1 MLLKSHLKMTIITN
15 MMIITSIMPLVVGED
30 FSGDNN
36 GEDRGKITQI
46 INLPRNI
53 KLLNRNIRPPKGS
66 HLQLEGAGASPE
78 GGIIISQTEGGGE
91 EGVASPSLER
101 KLLKKGRTLRTN
113 LWVFSIITA
122 FYATKQDVDPS
133 TLIVDI
139 LGGHKYIRQIAAT
152 A

>member
-1 MLLKSHLKMTIITN
+1 
-15 MMIITSIMPLVVGED
+15 MPLVVGED
-30 FSGDNN
+30 FSEDNN
-36 GEDRGKITQI
+36 GDGRGKITQI
-46 INLPRNI
+46 ISLPRNI
-53 KLLNRNIRPPKGS
+53 HLLHRNIHLPKGS

-78 GGIIISQTEGGGE
+78 GGIIISQIEGGGG
-91 EGVASPSLER
+91 EGVVSPSQER

-113 LWVFSIITA
+113 LLVFSIITA

>member
-1 MLLKSHLKMTIITN
+1 
-15 MMIITSIMPLVVGED
+15 MPLVVGEG
-30 FSGDNN
+30 FSEDNN
-36 GEDRGKITQI
+36 GDGRGKITQI
-46 INLPRNI
+46 ISLPRNI
-53 KLLNRNIRPPKGS
+53 KLLNRNIHLPKGS
-66 HLQLEGAGASPE
+66 HLQLEAAGASPE
-78 GGIIISQTEGGGE
+78 GGIIISQTEGGGV
-91 EGVASPSLER
+91 EGVVSPSQER

-139 LGGHKYIRQIAAT
+139 LGGPKYIRQIVAT

>member
-36 GEDRGKITQI
+36 GEGRGKITQI

-53 KLLNRNIRPPKGS
+53 KLLNRNIHLPNGS

-78 GGIIISQTEGGGE
+78 GGIIISQIEGGGG
-91 EGVASPSLER
+91 EGVVSPSQER
-101 KLLKKGRTLRTN
+101 KLLKKGRT
-113 LWVFSIITA
+113 
-122 FYATKQDVDPS
+122 
-133 TLIVDI
+133 
-139 LGGHKYIRQIAAT
+139 
-152 A
+152 

>member
-1 MLLKSHLKMTIITN
+1 
-15 MMIITSIMPLVVGED
+15 MIITSIMPLVVGED

-36 GEDRGKITQI
+36 GEGRGKITQI

-53 KLLNRNIRPPKGS
+53 KLLNRNIHPPKGS

-78 GGIIISQTEGGGE
+78 GGIIISQTEGEGG
-91 EGVASPSLER
+91 EGVASPSQER

-113 LWVFSIITA
+113 LLVFSTITA
-122 FYATKQDVDPS
+122 SYVTRQDVDHS

-139 LGGHKYIRQIAAT
+139 LGGPKYIRQIVAT

>member
-1 MLLKSHLKMTIITN
+1 
-15 MMIITSIMPLVVGED
+15 MIITSIMPLVVGED

-36 GEDRGKITQI
+36 GEGRGKITQI

-53 KLLNRNIRPPKGS
+53 KLL

-78 GGIIISQTEGGGE
+78 GGIIISQIEGGGG
-91 EGVASPSLER
+91 EGVVSPSQER

-113 LWVFSIITA
+113 LLAFSTITA
-122 FYATKQDVDPS
+122 SYVTRQDVDHS

-139 LGGHKYIRQIAAT
+139 LGGPKYTRQIVAT

>member
-1 MLLKSHLKMTIITN
+1 
-15 MMIITSIMPLVVGED
+15 MPLVVGEG
-30 FSGDNN
+30 FSEDNN
-36 GEDRGKITQI
+36 GDGRGKITQI
-46 INLPRNI
+46 ISLPKNI
-53 KLLNRNIRPPKGS
+53 HLPNGS

>member
-1 MLLKSHLKMTIITN
+1 
-15 MMIITSIMPLVVGED
+15 MPLVVGEG
-30 FSGDNN
+30 FSEDNN
-36 GEDRGKITQI
+36 GDGRGKITQI
-46 INLPRNI
+46 ISLPRNI
-53 KLLNRNIRPPKGS
+53 KLLNRNIHPPKGS

-78 GGIIISQTEGGGE
+78 GGTIISQTEGEGG
-91 EGVASPSLER
+91 EGVASPSQER
-101 KLLKKGRTLRTN
+101 KLLKKGRTLQTN

>member
-1 MLLKSHLKMTIITN
+1 
-15 MMIITSIMPLVVGED
+15 MIITSIMPLVVGED
-30 FSGDNN
+30 FSEDNN
-36 GEDRGKITQI
+36 GDGRGKITQI
-46 INLPRNI
+46 INLPKNI
-53 KLLNRNIRPPKGS
+53 HLNRNIGPPKGS

-78 GGIIISQTEGGGE
+78 GGIIISQTEGGGV
-91 EGVASPSLER
+91 EGVVSPSQER

-113 LWVFSIITA
+113 LLVFSIITA

-139 LGGHKYIRQIAAT
+139 LGGPKYIRQIVAT

>member
-1 MLLKSHLKMTIITN
+1 
-15 MMIITSIMPLVVGED
+15 MPLVVGDVFSED
-30 FSGDNN
+30 NCNHGD
-36 GEDRGKITQI
+36 GREKITPI
-46 INLPRNI
+46 ISLPRNI
-53 KLLNRNIRPPKGS
+53 HLLNRNIHLPKGS

-78 GGIIISQTEGGGE
+78 GGIIISKTEGGGE

-113 LWVFSIITA
+113 LLVFSIITA
-122 FYATKQDVDPS
+122 FYATKQDVDHS

-139 LGGHKYIRQIAAT
+139 LGGPKYIRQIVAT

>member
-1 MLLKSHLKMTIITN
+1 
-15 MMIITSIMPLVVGED
+15 MIITSIMPLVVGED
-30 FSGDNN
+30 FSVDNN
-36 GEDRGKITQI
+36 GEGREKITQI

-53 KLLNRNIRPPKGS
+53 KLL

-78 GGIIISQTEGGGE
+78 GGIIISQIEGGGG
-91 EGVASPSLER
+91 EGVVSPSQER

-113 LWVFSIITA
+113 LLAFSTITA
-122 FYATKQDVDPS
+122 SYVTRQDVDHS

-139 LGGHKYIRQIAAT
+139 LGGPKYTRQIVAT